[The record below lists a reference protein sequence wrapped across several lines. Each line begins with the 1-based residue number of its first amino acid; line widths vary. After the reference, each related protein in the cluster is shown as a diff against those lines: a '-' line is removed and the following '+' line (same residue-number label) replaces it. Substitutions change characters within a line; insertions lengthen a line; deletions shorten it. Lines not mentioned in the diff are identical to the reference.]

1 MLYGHH
7 GVREVEWPR
16 ARSESEICIEPP
28 KLILKYAKT

>member
-16 ARSESEICIEPP
+16 ACSESEICIEPP